1 MIEVAI
7 ECEPCDA
14 AADDAVPPGWRCA
27 NPECRAPTASKRRGP
42 SKEFCSKNK
51 CKELASLAVAALKED
66 DKDKRIAELERQLR
80 EQATAIALLKQ
91 ELKRAQAAPINRV
104 QAASSSKAAV
114 AIDEGRRP
122 IAVQQPAAKV
132 ATASAPVKQAGTAA
146 RSTVQPTAVASTLSN
161 AAPAAA
167 AAGTRRPLAALP
179 LNAQQPAQQPAAK
192 KAKPSEPTPE
202 PPVGHAGGAPDAPTR
217 KLSAKEWEQCD
228 WSSRPSR
235 SRPGECTWEHKELGL
250 VLRERPTL
258 RKDET
263 GWHIQQALVKAIIES
278 FYLAKHRP
286 MKLDELYA
294 DFEACVPLEEG
305 AVSRSKSLRR
315 ALRVAQEEAGAE
327 LQVEWDDHC
336 DALCEWLEGAS
347 DDALAGHSVH
357 DAVAALGWTEEH
369 VRGVVAMLEE
379 QGNIYSTIDCDHFA
393 LTPADA
399 PSCE

>member
-1 MIEVAI
+1 
-7 ECEPCDA
+7 
-14 AADDAVPPGWRCA
+14 
-27 NPECRAPTASKRRGP
+27 
-42 SKEFCSKNK
+42 
-51 CKELASLAVAALKED
+51 
-66 DKDKRIAELERQLR
+66 
-80 EQATAIALLKQ
+80 
-91 ELKRAQAAPINRV
+91 
-104 QAASSSKAAV
+104 
-114 AIDEGRRP
+114 
-122 IAVQQPAAKV
+122 
-132 ATASAPVKQAGTAA
+132 
-146 RSTVQPTAVASTLSN
+146 
-161 AAPAAA
+161 
-167 AAGTRRPLAALP
+167 
-179 LNAQQPAQQPAAK
+179 
-192 KAKPSEPTPE
+192 
-202 PPVGHAGGAPDAPTR
+202 
-217 KLSAKEWEQCD
+217 
-228 WSSRPSR
+228 
-235 SRPGECTWEHKELGL
+235 